1 MRMTLSVDVLQFPC
15 SNFEQIMNKLCGAL
29 GESRADDVTASQAV
43 VSFDRFMELIQQKAP
58 GVLTEHELRTLA
70 RYAASRAVCTQG
82 RRLPLSPPLITA
94 SDVL

>member
-1 MRMTLSVDVLQFPC
+1 MRMTLPAVDVLQFPC

-70 RYAASRAVCTQG
+70 RYAGVGCTYRA
-82 RRLPLSPPLITA
+82 
-94 SDVL
+94 